1 MRRWLLD
8 TNVISELRKPRCDPA
23 VKAWADAQ
31 APDTLHLSR
40 VTLAEIRFGIERVT
54 DATFRGTLLAWL
66 DDTLRPWFAGRI
78 LDIDEDV
85 LLTWRRMVE
94 RGRKVNYTFSQ
105 PDLFIAATAAV
116 NWLSVAT
123 RNVDDFICAE
133 VPIFDPW
140 TGRLIEPGAVSASA
154 DEAKRKGTS

>member
-40 VTLAEIRFGIERVT
+40 VTLAEIRFGIEHVT
-54 DATFRGTLLAWL
+54 DVAFRGALLAWL

-116 NWLSVAT
+116 HRLSVVT
-123 RNVDDFICAE
+123 RNVDDFVRAE
-133 VPIFDPW
+133 VPVFDPW
-140 TGRLIEPGAVSASA
+140 SGRLIEPGAVSASA
-154 DEAKRKGTS
+154 DEETRKDTS